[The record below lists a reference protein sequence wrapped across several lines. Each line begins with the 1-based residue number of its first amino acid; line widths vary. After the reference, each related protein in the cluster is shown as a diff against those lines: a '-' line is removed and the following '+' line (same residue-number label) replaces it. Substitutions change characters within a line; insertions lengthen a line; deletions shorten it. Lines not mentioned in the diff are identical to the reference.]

1 MTVYAIYYIGSLFME
16 KFITAVKF
24 IAGESN
30 IIALILV
37 VLGAGLTL
45 KGLHDVGSGL
55 IMSGTAVFQH
65 KTQQ

>member
-1 MTVYAIYYIGSLFME
+1 ME